1 MGTLQVSIL
10 DLLRQR
16 SEATNEIESRRKAQ
30 RTTLLLLTFG
40 CVASLVVDVIVAV
53 CLYVSRN
60 DWSWSMIVA
69 EVKGWTSWR
78 DALTFNEN
86 VVDCVALALARAV
99 FVPALGV
106 LAANLGRPRYSKSE
120 MLAQQQPSLSTASL
134 NAPLLGSN
142 GGEELASVV
151 APDDA
156 STPPNAAAALT
167 AGAAATVDAVDATRV
182 SARSAAS
189 CRKVLVLTLLFVAS
203 VASQVYVGIKCLDF
217 KFNGRFRDVQAVLM
231 CLSVVFVN
239 LEVWLVRTIVEES
252 TRDDGLY
259 LPHMHSHPLFFDNSL
274 ARHWCDL
281 CSQPVYKAWRC
292 KLCDFD
298 ACVKCV
304 SRTDAATVGENLL
317 RSDKGVI
324 KEKTLSTTQ
333 YLVRALALASGEW
346 LLFLAALVAL
356 LASAAASLVLPNSQG
371 KIVDR
376 IVAGDKGGFMHD
388 IEIYLGVMILLGVFN
403 GLKGLAFTVVGR
415 RISFVTRNKMFERML
430 AQDIAFYDGT
440 TSGRLTG
447 RLTWDVDMMLSPVQT
462 TLSSV
467 LYNVV
472 MLIGGVAMCFYT
484 SYQLSMLA
492 FTCVGP
498 VLFLW
503 DIYAKFS
510 KRLNRLVLAA
520 LGEASSAATE
530 ALGNIRTVKAF
541 CMESTELERYMQA
554 TRDALNHGMKD
565 AFGYAGTAAL
575 SNYLDLGAGVL
586 ILWVRLRL
594 RLRLCQSL
602 ALRSPLISS
611 RSTVS
616 TILTLTNLL
625 SFLPYLRVYV
635 RILTPTQIGG
645 LLALNEPGSEGNPA
659 GITIGRLVS
668 FQLFWNIMNNSYQA
682 LQSVFTQF
690 TRAAAAAERVFSLM
704 DSLPDI
710 DTGVAEC
717 ALPSPSAAVGS
728 SSTSPRS
735 SEVDGGAGAAASS
748 ALAAT
753 HDPLDLRTHCRGELE
768 LRNVKFFYQMRPDR
782 VVLNDVCLHIP
793 AGTVC
798 ALVGRSGGGK
808 STIVHLLQRFYDV
821 QGGAILFDGHDIR
834 RYDVRILRGEIGVV
848 AQDTP
853 LFARTILD
861 NIVYG
866 LDEDSW
872 TMTDVR
878 DAAKQ
883 ACALEFIEEFHDG
896 FDTRV
901 GERGARV
908 SGGQRQRIAIAR
920 VFLRR
925 PRVLLLDEATSALD
939 AESESKVQ
947 DALDRS
953 VLYFFVC
960 YFFSLLYSLL
970 LILLYSLFA
979 QIDQGRDLG
988 GLSLGLLCE

>member
-1 MGTLQVSIL
+1 MNLNRVLGTTKLLGMSLEVSIL

-30 RTTLLLLTFG
+30 RTTLLLLTLG
-40 CVASLVVDVIVAV
+40 CIASLVVDVLVAV

-60 DWSWSMIVA
+60 DWSWSLIMA

-120 MLAQQQPSLSTASL
+120 MLAQQQATPLPQQPSLSTASL

-142 GGEELASVV
+142 DGEELASVV
-151 APDDA
+151 TPGDA
-156 STPPNAAAALT
+156 SAPPNAAAALT
-167 AGAAATVDAVDATRV
+167 AGAAATIDAVDVTRV

-376 IVAGDKGGFMHD
+376 IVAGDKSGFMHD

-602 ALRSPLISS
+602 ALRSSPISS

-616 TILTLTNLL
+616 IILTLTNLL
-625 SFLPYLRVYV
+625 YFL
-635 RILTPTQIGG
+635 
-645 LLALNEPGSEGNPA
+645 
-659 GITIGRLVS
+659 
-668 FQLFWNIMNNSYQA
+668 
-682 LQSVFTQF
+682 
-690 TRAAAAAERVFSLM
+690 
-704 DSLPDI
+704 
-710 DTGVAEC
+710 
-717 ALPSPSAAVGS
+717 LPSLL
-728 SSTSPRS
+728 TYLTYLLPRRL
-735 SEVDGGAGAAASS
+735 AASS
-748 ALAAT
+748 L
-753 HDPLDLRTHCRGELE
+753 
-768 LRNVKFFYQMRPDR
+768 
-782 VVLNDVCLHIP
+782 
-793 AGTVC
+793 
-798 ALVGRSGGGK
+798 
-808 STIVHLLQRFYDV
+808 
-821 QGGAILFDGHDIR
+821 
-834 RYDVRILRGEIGVV
+834 
-848 AQDTP
+848 
-853 LFARTILD
+853 
-861 NIVYG
+861 
-866 LDEDSW
+866 
-872 TMTDVR
+872 
-878 DAAKQ
+878 
-883 ACALEFIEEFHDG
+883 
-896 FDTRV
+896 
-901 GERGARV
+901 
-908 SGGQRQRIAIAR
+908 
-920 VFLRR
+920 
-925 PRVLLLDEATSALD
+925 
-939 AESESKVQ
+939 
-947 DALDRS
+947 
-953 VLYFFVC
+953 
-960 YFFSLLYSLL
+960 
-970 LILLYSLFA
+970 
-979 QIDQGRDLG
+979 
-988 GLSLGLLCE
+988 